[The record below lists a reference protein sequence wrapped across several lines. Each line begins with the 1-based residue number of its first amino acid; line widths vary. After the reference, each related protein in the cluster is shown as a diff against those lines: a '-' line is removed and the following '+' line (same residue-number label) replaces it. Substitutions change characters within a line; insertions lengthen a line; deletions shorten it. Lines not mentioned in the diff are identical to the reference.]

1 MNYKQ
6 SLLLVAFMLCFV
18 TTSFSQHRNYHITN
32 GFSIFGGMTQFDIAT
47 DNFTTSKEWGFLGGM
62 WATVDIPHRWYNVSF
77 GMQLSESKLGILARP
92 YRASEPSLEM
102 ESFVNYKMFAAQI
115 ALLGH
120 IKLGTPDVTIDL
132 GPMFQYNSDLEMKD
146 KSQGEYK
153 ISNYDGLNASEIAS
167 ISNFNLNGVVGI
179 TAGYKYVK
187 LRAQYIYG
195 ATNIL
200 KRLNGKVLNTEG
212 GKSTFKGNQTML
224 VLGLNVSF

>member
-1 MNYKQ
+1 MNFKQ

-18 TTSFSQHRNYHITN
+18 TKSFSQHRNYRITN
-32 GFSIFGGMTQFDIAT
+32 GFSIFGGMTQLDITT

-77 GMQLSESKLGILARP
+77 GMQLSESKIGISAREIQTVAEEN
-92 YRASEPSLEM
+92 Y
-102 ESFVNYKMFAAQI
+102 VNYKLFAAQI

-132 GPMFQYNSDLEMKD
+132 GPMFQYNSDLEMKNKD
-146 KSQGEYK
+146 YESYYVNNYINLQASQIG
-153 ISNYDGLNASEIAS
+153 S
-167 ISNFNLNGVVGI
+167 ISNFNLNGVAGI

-200 KRLNGKVLNTEG
+200 KRLNSKDLNTEG

>member
-1 MNYKQ
+1 MNFKQ
-6 SLLLVAFMLCFV
+6 SFLLVACLLCFV
-18 TTSFSQHRNYHITN
+18 TLSFSQHRNYHITN
-32 GFSIFGGMTQFDIAT
+32 GFSIFGGMTQFDIDS
-47 DNFTTSKEWGFLGGM
+47 DNFTTSKEWGFLGSM

-77 GMQLSESKLGILARP
+77 GMQLSESKLGIAAREIP
-92 YRASEPSLEM
+92 AVGE
-102 ESFVNYKMFAAQI
+102 ESFVDYKMFAAQI

-120 IKLGTPDVTIDL
+120 IKLGTPDVTLDL

-146 KSQGEYK
+146 KSQEEYK
-153 ISNYDGLNASEIAS
+153 ISTYDGLNASKIED
-167 ISNFNLNGVVGI
+167 ISNFNLNGVAGI

-200 KRLNGKVLNTEG
+200 KALNGKGLETEG

>member
-1 MNYKQ
+1 MNFKQ
-6 SLLLVAFMLCFV
+6 SFLLVAFVLCFV
-18 TTSFSQHRNYHITN
+18 TTSFSQHRNYRITN
-32 GFSIFGGMTQFDIAT
+32 GFSIFGGMTQLDIASY
-47 DNFTTSKEWGFLGGM
+47 NFTTSKEWGGLGGM

-77 GMQLSESKLGILARP
+77 GMQLSESKLGISARELQGTP
-92 YRASEPSLEM
+92 EDA
-102 ESFVNYKMFAAQI
+102 FVDYKMFAAQI

-146 KSQGEYK
+146 KAYESYY
-153 ISNYDGLNASEIAS
+153 INNYNNIQASEIGS
-167 ISNFNLNGVVGI
+167 ISNFNLNGVAGI

-200 KRLNGKVLNTEG
+200 KRLNSKDLDTTG

>member
-1 MNYKQ
+1 MNFKQ

-18 TTSFSQHRNYHITN
+18 TKSFSQHRNYRITN
-32 GFSIFGGMTQFDIAT
+32 GFSIFGGMTQLDITT

-77 GMQLSESKLGILARP
+77 GMQLSESKMGISAREIQTV
-92 YRASEPSLEM
+92 SEET
-102 ESFVNYKMFAAQI
+102 FVDYKMFVAQI

-132 GPMFQYNSDLEMKD
+132 GPMFQYNSDLEMKNKD
-146 KSQGEYK
+146 YESYYVN
-153 ISNYDGLNASEIAS
+153 NYINLQASEIGS
-167 ISNFNLNGVVGI
+167 ISNFNLNGVAGI

-200 KRLNGKVLNTEG
+200 KRLNSKDLNTEG